1 MKCTGIT
8 IFDIDTFEPIKI
20 TSIKPNAKQEHG
32 DRLHTIR
39 EYLKELII
47 QYPPYEVAIERGFT
61 LHNISTQVSYRVHGV
76 INELFHEYKQFY
88 YAPTTVKLA
97 ITKNGKAKKDVVQN
111 SILKKYPDIT
121 FANEDESDAFAVSLS
136 HLIKEH
142 KMDWY

>member
-1 MKCTGIT
+1 MSNTGIT
-8 IFDIDTFEPIKI
+8 IFNVDTYEPVKI
-20 TSIKPNAKQEHG
+20 TSVKPNAKQEHG
-32 DRLHTIR
+32 DRLYTIR

-97 ITKNGKAKKDVVQN
+97 IAKNGKAKKDVVQS
-111 SILKKYPDIT
+111 SILRKYPNIE
-121 FANEDESDAFAVSLS
+121 FANQDESDAFAVGLT
-136 HLIKEH
+136 HLIKNH
-142 KMDWY
+142 NMKWD